1 MKKLLIS
8 ALMFSA
14 AVFGYAQ
21 GNNTGMGG
29 DDESLSLAERVLKLE
44 KKNDMFNVYFNYA
57 ASASVRDDSEEW
69 RSKFANRELRLEI
82 SGHITD
88 KLYYRL
94 RHQLNKS
101 NAATSL
107 DNFAKATD
115 LMFIGYDFNPHIG
128 IQAGKVC
135 QTWGGFEYDENPM
148 FIYQYSDLVDRMNI
162 FKAGVTV
169 SVKPVES
176 QEIVLQV
183 TDDTNGKLSDE
194 YGAGAVAIEGE
205 HQNYRVLREANHP
218 LAFIANWNGS
228 FFDNRLQTRWAWGI
242 QNEAHHKYA
251 KMVMLGQQLNLPR
264 LQWYFDFMY
273 STEALDK
280 LGFAS
285 EDYVKMY
292 APNLTIQDFEPHIYV
307 SDVHYTSLVTKLNWQ
322 FCPKWNLMLKGMY
335 DVASVDNID
344 IMKDYRKAYG
354 YLASLEYYP
363 IKNEN
368 LRIFLAYIGKK
379 VDYSDKCG
387 LKDYNTN
394 RIELGFMYRMKV
406 F

>member
-1 MKKLLIS
+1 
-8 ALMFSA
+8 
-14 AVFGYAQ
+14 
-21 GNNTGMGG
+21 
-29 DDESLSLAERVLKLE
+29 
-44 KKNDMFNVYFNYA
+44 
-57 ASASVRDDSEEW
+57 
-69 RSKFANRELRLEI
+69 
-82 SGHITD
+82 
-88 KLYYRL
+88 
-94 RHQLNKS
+94 
-101 NAATSL
+101 
-107 DNFAKATD
+107 
-115 LMFIGYDFNPHIG
+115 
-128 IQAGKVC
+128 
-135 QTWGGFEYDENPM
+135 
-148 FIYQYSDLVDRMNI
+148 
-162 FKAGVTV
+162 
-169 SVKPVES
+169 
-176 QEIVLQV
+176 
-183 TDDTNGKLSDE
+183 
-194 YGAGAVAIEGE
+194 
-205 HQNYRVLREANHP
+205 
-218 LAFIANWNGS
+218 
-228 FFDNRLQTRWAWGI
+228 
-242 QNEAHHKYA
+242 
-251 KMVMLGQQLNLPR
+251 MLGQQLNLPR

-292 APNLTIQDFEPHIYV
+292 APNLTIQDFGPHIYV